1 MIILIPDH
9 CLSIYLSESE
19 VQTISGALFL
29 RFSILGYLMLLTKS
43 HGLQF
48 FLLCVC
54 VCVCV
59 CVLEKVFKVFYYIW
73 A

>member
-29 RFSILGYLMLLTKS
+29 RFSILGYLLLLTKS

-48 FLLCVC
+48 SFF
-54 VCVCV
+54 VCV